1 MFRKLRSTRGSV
13 SRREVL
19 LGILIGLMCVYFAS
33 EFLRYLARQQSV
45 GDDALRANTA
55 ESVTIIQSNNGMD
68 CPVRGCTGG
77 KNGCIHK
84 AGDKYVGYY
93 DDVLNTIV
101 GEKMYGYNESS
112 RPRIDGK
119 VYRGEPGTLVIKVTV
134 GGGEVELDW
143 ETGKK

>member
-1 MFRKLRSTRGSV
+1 MLRKLKSTSGAV

-19 LGILIGLMCVYFAS
+19 LGVLIGLMCLYFVLQ
-33 EFLRYLARQQSV
+33 FTGYLGGQQSY

-55 ESVTIIQSNNGMD
+55 KSVAFIDSNAGMD
-68 CPVRGCTGG
+68 CPVRGCPG
-77 KNGCIHK
+77 KGCIHR
-84 AGDKYVGYY
+84 AGDKYIGYY
-93 DDVLNTIV
+93 DDVQNTIV

-112 RPRIDGK
+112 RPEIDGRL
-119 VYRGEPGTLVIKVTV
+119 YRGTPGTLVIKVTV